1 MQSMAAQDVWSM
13 AGNEARDLD
22 RSQII
27 QGHVCPLVLFGK
39 ISYLCQIE
47 KPGHD
52 LSPKEGLPTKKK
64 MTFSACC

>member
-1 MQSMAAQDVWSM
+1 MAAQDVWKV
-13 AGNEARDLD
+13 AGNEARNLH

-27 QGHVCPLVLFGK
+27 QGHVCSLAIFGK

-52 LSPKEGLPTKKK
+52 LSPKGGLPTKKK
-64 MTFSACC
+64 MTFSACH